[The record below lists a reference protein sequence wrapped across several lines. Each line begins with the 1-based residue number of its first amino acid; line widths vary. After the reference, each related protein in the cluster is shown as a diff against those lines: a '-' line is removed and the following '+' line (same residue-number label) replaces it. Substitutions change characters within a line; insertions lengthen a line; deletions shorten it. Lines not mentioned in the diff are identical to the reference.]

1 MTKLL
6 HRQKVLVGILRAFGG
21 HLPNTDFQK
30 YLFLFTQEF
39 EKKPSFDFVPYRFGG
54 FSFQSYADRRRLIDI
69 GILSDDRDI
78 WHLKDRSLAKN
89 DTACEKDLYR
99 FYVKYSVLK
108 GEELIK
114 DVYRRYPYYAIK
126 SEIASQYMNVQERRV
141 IEQERPIADDTC
153 LFTIGYEGISI
164 DAFLNRLI
172 KNNIKVLV
180 DVRRNPISR
189 KYGFSKKSLAS
200 IVKSV
205 GIEYEHRFELGIAS
219 EKRRHLITQADYD
232 HLFTSY
238 ENDIMRNKLKALQDL
253 FTFFCNKKR
262 IALMCFEADSGM
274 CHRGRLAKAMTTL
287 PKWHY
292 TVKHI

>member
-1 MTKLL
+1 MTRLL
-6 HRQKVLVGILRAFGG
+6 QRQKVLVCMLQAFGG

-54 FSFQSYADRRRLIDI
+54 FSFQSYADKRRLIDI
-69 GILSDDRDI
+69 GILDNEND
-78 WHLKDRSLAKN
+78 WQLKDRSSTKN
-89 DTACEKDLYR
+89 DTACEKDLRR
-99 FYVKYSVLK
+99 FYAKYSLLK

-141 IEQERPIADDTC
+141 IEQERPMADDPC

-164 DAFLNRLI
+164 DTFLNRLI

-189 KYGFSKKSLAS
+189 KYGFSKKSLSS

-205 GIEYEHRFELGIAS
+205 GIEYSHHFELGITS
-219 EKRRHLITQADYD
+219 EKRQHLITQADYD

-238 ENDIMRNKLKALQDL
+238 ENDVLSNKLKALQNL

-262 IALMCFEADSGM
+262 IALMCFEADSSM
-274 CHRGRLAKAMTTL
+274 CHRKRLAKAMTTL

-292 TVKHI
+292 TIEHI